1 MNPIT
6 MKRIT
11 CAMFALTFV
20 ISSCGNGAQRNSSG
34 VVVKSGSNSVF
45 SVKVG
50 DCTNSD
56 LREAADK
63 LDLVPCNE
71 PHALEAYSIVAST
84 ATTYPGADALQVFA
98 EQTCI
103 DKFFGYV
110 GVELSQS
117 ILYYTYVYPSVTS
130 WNNKSDRSV
139 VCFIYKATEPLLIT
153 SVKGSKL

>member
-1 MNPIT
+1 MNT
-6 MKRIT
+6 RSMKRIM
-11 CAMFALTFV
+11 CAMFALSFV
-20 ISSCGNGAQRNSSG
+20 MSSCGNGAQGDSSG
-34 VVVKSGSNSVF
+34 VL
-45 SVKVG
+45 VKVG
-50 DCTNSD
+50 DCSNSN
-56 LREAADK
+56 LSQIVDK
-63 LDLVPCNE
+63 VDLVPCDK
-71 PHALEAYSIVAST
+71 PHSLEAYSIIEST

-139 VCFIYKATEPLLIT
+139 VCFIYKATEPLLT
-153 SVKGSKL
+153 KSVKGSKL

>member
-1 MNPIT
+1 MNAIT
-6 MKRIT
+6 MKRIR
-11 CAMFALTFV
+11 CATFALTFV
-20 ISSCGNGAQRNSSG
+20 ISACGNSAQRNSSG
-34 VVVKSGSNSVF
+34 VVVKAGSNSVF

-56 LREAADK
+56 LSEAADK
-63 LDLVPCNE
+63 LDLVPCE
-71 PHALEAYSIVAST
+71 KPHALEAYSIVVST
-84 ATTYPGADALQVFA
+84 ASTYPGADALQVFA
-98 EQTCI
+98 EQSCI

-139 VCFIYKATEPLLIT
+139 VCFIYKATEPLLIS

>member
-1 MNPIT
+1 ML
-6 MKRIT
+6 
-11 CAMFALTFV
+11 ALTFV
-20 ISSCGNGAQRNSSG
+20 VSSCGGGAQRNSSG
-34 VVVKSGSNSVF
+34 VVVK
-45 SVKVG
+45 VG
-50 DCTNSD
+50 DCSNSD
-56 LREAADK
+56 LSQIVDEV
-63 LDLVPCNE
+63 DLVPCDK
-71 PHALEAYSIVAST
+71 PHALEAYSIITST

-139 VCFIYKATEPLLIT
+139 VCFIYKATEPLLMT
-153 SVKGSKL
+153 SVRGSKL